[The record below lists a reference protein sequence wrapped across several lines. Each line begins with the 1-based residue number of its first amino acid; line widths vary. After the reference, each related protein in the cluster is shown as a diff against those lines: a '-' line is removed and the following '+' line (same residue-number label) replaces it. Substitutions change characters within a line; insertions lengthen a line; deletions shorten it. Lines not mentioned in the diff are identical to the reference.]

1 MTSTI
6 EGGDKGQNFYQKLP
20 TKWYELKIV
29 EIGEGD
35 GKKLE
40 KNRMYFMDGPSFA
53 FNC

>member
-35 GKKLE
+35 VKKLE
-40 KNRMYFMDGPSFA
+40 KKSDVLYGWPLICF
-53 FNC
+53 